1 MQAARYIGLTL
12 CDTVTKNAVGLCD
25 CLLLV
30 ICEMAL
36 EGRIR
41 DSGVFL
47 GYGIV
52 WMQFLAEVDG
62 NDVQRETNNAA
73 SMASF
78 EDDVWIL
85 NEWLPQYTVSLYLF

>member
-1 MQAARYIGLTL
+1 MQAALYIGLTL

-36 EGRIR
+36 EGHIR

-52 WMQFLAEVDG
+52 WMQ
-62 NDVQRETNNAA
+62 
-73 SMASF
+73 
-78 EDDVWIL
+78 
-85 NEWLPQYTVSLYLF
+85 

>member
-1 MQAARYIGLTL
+1 
-12 CDTVTKNAVGLCD
+12 
-25 CLLLV
+25 
-30 ICEMAL
+30 MAL
-36 EGRIR
+36 EEHIR

-78 EDDVWIL
+78 EDDLWIL
-85 NEWLPQYTVSLYLF
+85 NEWLPQYTVSLYLFYKLIRKVGAMGSLGIVRLVHVF